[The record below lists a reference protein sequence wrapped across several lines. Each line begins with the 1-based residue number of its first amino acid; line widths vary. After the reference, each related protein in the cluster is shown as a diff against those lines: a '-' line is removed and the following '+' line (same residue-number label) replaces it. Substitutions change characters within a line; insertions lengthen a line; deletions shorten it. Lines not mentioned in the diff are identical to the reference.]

1 MRNLPELLSVYPQ
14 TGRVEWIGLRS
25 AQRGSLRA
33 VSSAKLEKALG
44 LSGDHY
50 SKPGGK
56 RQITLIQ
63 SEHLAAIAALCGR
76 ETAQPELLRRN
87 LVISGINLLALKGQ
101 QFYIGD
107 ALLEGTGLC
116 EPCSR
121 MEQALGAG
129 IARWRDMLG
138 RCRRAG
144 CAGTVRPATPHI
156 NAVRLALAPAPA
168 KHSPALWVAPRR
180 AGGGHPAASVPG
192 CRPRLL
198 TKRAPAGYGNARRD

>member
-14 TGRVEWIGLRS
+14 TGRVEWIGLRP

-33 VSSAKLEKALG
+33 VSSAKLERALG

-76 ETAQPELLRRN
+76 ETVQPELLRRN

-129 IARWRDMLG
+129 GHHAMRGHGGITARVLRDGEICLG
-138 RCRRAG
+138 DVVGLAAPEQYG
-144 CAGTVRPATPHI
+144 LQLHTSTP
-156 NAVRLALAPAPA
+156 
-168 KHSPALWVAPRR
+168 S
-180 AGGGHPAASVPG
+180 G
-192 CRPRLL
+192 
-198 TKRAPAGYGNARRD
+198 